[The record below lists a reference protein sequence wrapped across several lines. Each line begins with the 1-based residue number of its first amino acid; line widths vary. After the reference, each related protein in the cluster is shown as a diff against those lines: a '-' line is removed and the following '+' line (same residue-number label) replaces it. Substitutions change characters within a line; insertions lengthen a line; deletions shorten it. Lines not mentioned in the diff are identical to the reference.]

1 MNIIT
6 NESLNQLF
14 DDMDKIITNGAKEI
28 RKITK
33 GK

>member
-1 MNIIT
+1 MTISK
-6 NESLNQLF
+6 ESLNNLF
-14 DDMDKIITNGAKEI
+14 TEMDKIITTGAKEI